1 MHNTPSV
8 MRFKASN
15 DTLIHWLKNWRSIW
29 GLENK
34 LIVCQVENGDGCAG
48 EFDSNISFIHTE
60 FPIKITDPVFE
71 DWANHPTLLL
81 CDVLAGQMVNI
92 FKMARVF
99 RFGYNKHG
107 ELFSLS
113 ICCRHSGYAL
123 LFFPPE
129 HFSPLRWYSETSLQR
144 TPSGPQNSVRYK
156 EVSVFLNWFIL
167 LQKPTLGCWGIV

>member
-15 DTLIHWLKNWRSIW
+15 DTLIYWLKNWRSVW

-34 LIVCQVENGDGCAG
+34 LIVCQVGNGDGWAG
-48 EFDSNISFIHTE
+48 QFDSNISFIHTE

-71 DWANHPTLLL
+71 DWAIHPTLLL

-113 ICCRHSGYAL
+113 ICCRHSGYSL

-129 HFSPLRWYSETSLQR
+129 HFSPLRWYSETSLQW

-167 LQKPTLGCWGIV
+167 LQRLTLGC